1 MMSPVFY
8 LTFDILT
15 SFHIKLLDILHDA
28 IDKETGICSAASD
41 FEEALE
47 WLRERNI
54 VCFDFY

>member
-1 MMSPVFY
+1 MSPVFY

-54 VCFDFY
+54 VCFDF